1 MESGVTAAD
10 LFTEAAGELEKLLGG
25 GTETY
30 KAKLD
35 ARLEAESN
43 EKVAKA
49 TEKANKRADKRIETE
64 KAKLHAEYETDA
76 VFNQTKVNKA
86 LSSIEAFNKL
96 PSEVKRE
103 ILSGDI
109 AELRHKVDE
118 KGIGFL

>member
-1 MESGVTAAD
+1 MKNHSD
-10 LFTEAAGELEKLLGG
+10 
-25 GTETY
+25 Y
-30 KAKLD
+30 KSKIDAK
-35 ARLEAESN
+35 AN

-49 TEKANKRADKRIETE
+49 TEKANKRADNRIETE

-96 PSEVKRE
+96 PSEVKHE